1 MADNLITSTI
11 ILNKTMQVLHNES
24 AFLGNINTEFNDE
37 FAKKGMKAGA
47 TVYPRRPVQFRV
59 RDGATASLQDV
70 NETSVAV
77 TVEPEFGIDFDFTEF
92 DRTLSVDDFSKR
104 YMTPAGKR
112 LATELDSRI
121 ATRFYQS
128 VANHSGTPGTT
139 PSTAL
144 AMLKAAAILDDIGSC
159 PRDGLRTA
167 ALNPLAMAYMVDGL
181 KGLLND
187 AGIIGKQT
195 KTGLLE
201 TNLGMSFQM
210 SQNVPTH
217 TVGVATGTPLVNGA
231 TQGTTTAVSTENPYA
246 ATTSLVTDGWT
257 NSTAGILKKGDVI
270 TLAGVYAV
278 NLENK
283 NTLSYLKQFV
293 VTADVTSGAAT
304 GPATVIVSPAII
316 AAGAYQN
323 VTALPADNAAIT
335 VVTGSTVTSY
345 PQNMLFH
352 KDAFTMVTV
361 AMDVPN
367 GMDMAEQI
375 TYEGVNLRFVRG
387 FDITNNKRISRFDL
401 MAGFGALRPEWAI
414 RVPG

>member
-11 ILNKTMQVLHNES
+11 ILNKTMQILHNES
-24 AFLGNINTEFNDE
+24 AFLGHINTEFNDE

-70 NETSVAV
+70 NETSVPV

-92 DRTLSVDDFSKR
+92 DRTLSVDEFSKR
-104 YMTPAGKR
+104 YMKPAGTR
-112 LATELDSRI
+112 LATELDTRI

-128 VANHSGTPGTT
+128 VANFSGTPGTT

-144 AMLKAAAILDDIGSC
+144 AMLKAAAILDDCSC
-159 PRDGLRTA
+159 PRDGFRVA

-187 AGIIGKQT
+187 GGVIGKQT
-195 KTGLLE
+195 KTGLLA
-201 TNLGMSFQM
+201 TNLGLDFQM

-217 TVGVATGTPLVNGA
+217 TVGPLGGTPLVDGA
-231 TQGTTTAVSTENPYA
+231 NQGTTTAVVTENPYA
-246 ATTSLVTDGWT
+246 ATTSLLTKGWT
-257 NSTAGILKKGDVI
+257 AAAAARLKKGDVI
-270 TLAGVYAV
+270 TLAGVFAV

-283 NTLSYLKQFV
+283 NVLSNLKQFV
-293 VTADVTSGAAT
+293 VTADVSSTAGGAGT
-304 GPATVIVSPAII
+304 LILSPAII

-323 VTALPADNAAIT
+323 VSALPADNAAVT
-335 VVTGSTVTSY
+335 VLTGTASTAY
-345 PQNMLFH
+345 PQNMIFH

-401 MAGFGALRPEWAI
+401 MAGYGALRPEWAV

>member
-24 AFLGNINTEFNDE
+24 AFLGAINTEFNEE

-47 TVYPRRPVQFRV
+47 TVSPRRPVQFRV

-70 NETSVAV
+70 NETKVDI

-104 YMTPAGKR
+104 YMEPAGKR
-112 LATELDSRI
+112 LATELDVRI
-121 ATRFYQS
+121 ASRFYKA
-128 VANHSGTPGTT
+128 VANFTGTPGTT

-144 AMLKAAAILDDIGSC
+144 AMFKAGAILDDVGC
-159 PRDGLRTA
+159 PRDGMRTA
-167 ALNPLAMAYMVDGL
+167 SLNPLAMAYMVDGL

-187 AGIIGKQT
+187 SGLIGKQT
-195 KTGLLE
+195 RTGLLE
-201 TNLGMSFQM
+201 TNLGMDFQM

-217 TVGVATGTPLVNGA
+217 TTGAHGGTPLVNGA
-231 TQGTTTAVSTENPYA
+231 SQGTTTAVATENPYA
-246 ATTSLVTDGWT
+246 ATTSLATDGWT
-257 NSTAGILKKGDVI
+257 NSITGILKAGDVVTI
-270 TLAGVYAV
+270 AGVYAV

-283 NTLSYLKQFV
+283 NTLADLKQFV
-293 VTADVTSGAAT
+293 VTADVNSGAAT
-304 GPATVIVSPAII
+304 GPATLILSPAII

-323 VTALPADNAAIT
+323 VSALPADNAAIT
-335 VVTGSTVTSY
+335 VVTGTASTSY

-352 KDAFTMVTV
+352 KDSFSLVTV
-361 AMDVPN
+361 AMDVPR

-375 TYEGVNLRFVRG
+375 EYNGVNMRFVRG
-387 FDITNNKRISRFDL
+387 FDITNNKRISRFDI
-401 MAGFGALRPEWAI
+401 MAGFGALRPEWACRI
-414 RVPG
+414 TG

>member
-1 MADNLITSTI
+1 MADNLITSTV
-11 ILNKTMQVLHNES
+11 ILNKTMQILHNES
-24 AFLGNINTEFNDE
+24 AFLGHINAEFNEE

-104 YMTPAGKR
+104 YMAPAGKR
-112 LATELDSRI
+112 LATELDTRI

-128 VANHSGTPGTT
+128 VANFTGTPGTT

-144 AMLKAAAILDDIGSC
+144 AMLKAGAILDDVAA
-159 PRDGLRTA
+159 PRDGLRVA
-167 ALNPLAMAYMVDGL
+167 SMNPLAMAYMVDGL

-187 AGIIGKQT
+187 GGVIGKQT
-195 KTGLLE
+195 KTGLLA
-201 TNLGMSFQM
+201 TNLGMDFQM

-217 TVGVATGTPLVNGA
+217 TVGALGGTPLVNGA
-231 TQGTTTAVSTENPYA
+231 NQGTTTAVATENPYA
-246 ATTSLVTDGWT
+246 ATTALLTKGWT
-257 NSTAGILKKGDVI
+257 AAAANRLKKGDVI

-283 NTLSYLKQFV
+283 NVLPNLKQFV
-293 VTADVTSGAAT
+293 VTADFASLADGTGSVT
-304 GPATVIVSPAII
+304 ISPAII

-323 VTALPADNAAIT
+323 VSALPADNAGIT
-335 VVTGSTVTSY
+335 VVSGTAATAY

-401 MAGFGALRPEWAI
+401 MAGYGALRPEWAC
-414 RVPG
+414 RVTG

>member
-24 AFLGNINTEFNDE
+24 GFLGAINTEFNDE

-70 NETSVAV
+70 NETSVPI

-112 LATELDSRI
+112 LATELDARI

-128 VANHSGTPGTT
+128 VANWSGTAGTT

-144 AMLKAAAILDDIGSC
+144 AMLKAAAILDDVAC

-167 ALNPLAMAYMVDGL
+167 TLNPLAMAYMVDGL

-187 AGIIGKQT
+187 GGIIGKQT
-195 KTGLLE
+195 KTGLLQ
-201 TNLGMSFQM
+201 TNLGMDFQM

-217 TVGVATGTPLVNGA
+217 TVGPLGGTPLVDGA
-231 TQGTTTAVSTENPYA
+231 NQGTTTAVVTENPYA
-246 ATTSLVTDGWT
+246 ATTSVLTKGWT
-257 NSTAGILKKGDVI
+257 AAAANRLKKGDVV
-270 TLAGVYAV
+270 TFAGVYAV

-283 NTLSYLKQFV
+283 NVLPYLKQFV
-293 VTADVTSGAAT
+293 ITSDVNSTAGGAGT
-304 GPATVIVSPAII
+304 LVVSPAII

-323 VTALPADNAAIT
+323 VSALPADNAPVT
-335 VVTGSTVTSY
+335 VVTGTASTAY
-345 PQNMLFH
+345 PQNMIFH

-387 FDITNNKRISRFDL
+387 YDITNNKRISRFDL
-401 MAGFGALRPEWAI
+401 MAGFGALRPEWAV
-414 RVPG
+414 RVTG

>member
-24 AFLGNINTEFNDE
+24 AFLGHINTEFNEE

-104 YMTPAGKR
+104 YMMPAGKR
-112 LATELDSRI
+112 LATELDTRI
-121 ATRFYQS
+121 ALRFYQS
-128 VANHSGTPGTT
+128 VANFSGTAGTT

-144 AMLKAAAILDDIGSC
+144 AMLKAAAILDDCSC
-159 PRDGLRTA
+159 PRDGLRVA
-167 ALNPLAMAYMVDGL
+167 ALNPLATAYMVDGL

-187 AGIIGKQT
+187 GGVVGKQT
-195 KTGLLE
+195 KTGLMD
-201 TNLGMSFQM
+201 TNLGLAFQM
-210 SQNVPTH
+210 SQNIPTH
-217 TVGVATGTPLVNGA
+217 TVGPLGGTPLVDGA
-231 TQGTTTAVSTENPYA
+231 NQGTTTAVATENPYA
-246 ATTSLVTDGWT
+246 ATTSLLTKGWT
-257 NSTAGILKKGDVI
+257 AAAAARLKKGDVV

-283 NTLSYLKQFV
+283 NTMSYLKQFV
-293 VTADVTSGAAT
+293 VTADVSSTAGGAGT
-304 GPATVIVSPAII
+304 LILSPAII

-323 VTALPADNAAIT
+323 VSALPADNAALTI
-335 VVTGSTVTSY
+335 VTGTASQIA
-345 PQNMLFH
+345 PQNMIFH
-352 KDAFTMVTV
+352 RDAFTMVTV
-361 AMDVPN
+361 AMDVPK

-387 FDITNNKRISRFDL
+387 YDITNNKRISRFDL
-401 MAGFGALRPEWAI
+401 MAGYGALRPEWGV

>member
-11 ILNKTMQVLHNES
+11 ILNKTMQILHNQS
-24 AFLGNINTEFNDE
+24 AFLGNISSEFNDE

-47 TVYPRRPVQFRV
+47 TVSPRRPVQFRV

-70 NETSVAV
+70 NETSTPI
-77 TVEPEFGIDFDFTEF
+77 TVEPEFGIDFDFSEF

-104 YMTPAGKR
+104 YMVPAGQR
-112 LATELDSRI
+112 LATELDTRI
-121 ATRFYQS
+121 ATRFYQA
-128 VANHSGTPGTT
+128 VANWTGTAGTT

-144 AMLKAAAILDDIGSC
+144 AMLKAAAILDDLGC
-159 PRDGLRTA
+159 PRDGFRVA
-167 ALNPLAMAYMVDGL
+167 ALNPLATAYMVDGL

-187 AGIIGKQT
+187 GGIVGKQT
-195 KTGLLE
+195 KTGLMA
-201 TNLGMSFQM
+201 TNLGMDFQM

-217 TVGVATGTPLVNGA
+217 TVGPLGGTPLVDGA
-231 TQGTTTAVSTENPYA
+231 TQGTTTAVVTENPWA
-246 ATTSLVTDGWT
+246 ATTSLLTKGWT
-257 NSTAGILKKGDVI
+257 ASAAARLKKGDVI

-283 NTLSYLKQFV
+283 NVMPYLKQFV
-293 VTADVTSGAAT
+293 VRADVSSTSGGAAT
-304 GPATVIVSPAII
+304 LTLMPALIDS
-316 AAGAYQN
+316 GAYQN
-323 VTALPADNAAIT
+323 VSALAADSAAIT
-335 VVTGSTVTSY
+335 VVTGSASTAY

-361 AMDVPN
+361 GMDVPN

-387 FDITNNKRISRFDL
+387 FDITANKRISRFDI
-401 MAGFGALRPEWAI
+401 MAGYGPLRNEWAC
-414 RVPG
+414 RVSG

>member
-24 AFLGNINTEFNDE
+24 AFLGHINTEFNDE

-70 NETSVAV
+70 NETSVPV

-92 DRTLSVDDFSKR
+92 DRTLSVDDFNKR
-104 YMTPAGKR
+104 YLMPAGKR
-112 LATELDSRI
+112 LATELDTRI
-121 ATRFYQS
+121 ALRFYQS
-128 VANHSGTPGTT
+128 VANLSGTPGTT

-144 AMLKAAAILDDIGSC
+144 GLLKAAAILDDCSC
-159 PRDGLRTA
+159 PRDGLRVA
-167 ALNPLAMAYMVDGL
+167 ALNPLATAYMVDGL

-187 AGIIGKQT
+187 DGVIGMQT
-195 KTGLLE
+195 KTGLMKS
-201 TNLGMSFQM
+201 NLGLAFQM

-217 TVGVATGTPLVNGA
+217 TAGTQGGTPLINGA
-231 TQGTTTAVSTENPYA
+231 NQGTTTAVATENPYA
-246 ATTSLVTDGWT
+246 ATTTLVTDGWT
-257 NSTAGILKKGDVI
+257 AAAATRLKKGDVFTI
-270 TLAGVYAV
+270 AGVFAV

-283 NTLSYLKQFV
+283 NTLSNLKQFV
-293 VTADVTSGAAT
+293 ATADAASDGSGNLS
-304 GPATVIVSPAII
+304 VIASPALI

-323 VTALPADNAAIT
+323 VSNLPADNAAIT
-335 VVTGSTVTSY
+335 VVSGTSGQIS
-345 PQNMLFH
+345 PQNMVFH
-352 KDAFTMVTV
+352 RDAFTMVTV
-361 AMDVPN
+361 AMDVPK

-387 FDITNNKRISRFDL
+387 YDITNNKRISRFDL
-401 MAGFGALRPEWAI
+401 MAGYGALRPEWAV

>member
-11 ILNKTMQVLHNES
+11 ILNKTMQILHNES
-24 AFLGNINTEFNDE
+24 AFLGHINTEFNDE

-92 DRTLSVDDFSKR
+92 DRTLSVDEFSKR
-104 YMTPAGKR
+104 YMKPAGTR
-112 LATELDSRI
+112 LATELDTRI

-128 VANHSGTPGTT
+128 VANFSGTPGTT

-144 AMLKAAAILDDIGSC
+144 AMLKAAAILDDCSC
-159 PRDGLRTA
+159 PRDGFRVA

-187 AGIIGKQT
+187 GGVIGKQT
-195 KTGLLE
+195 KTGLLA
-201 TNLGMSFQM
+201 TNLGLDFQM

-217 TVGVATGTPLVNGA
+217 TVGPLGGTPLVDGA
-231 TQGTTTAVSTENPYA
+231 NQGTTTAVITENPYA
-246 ATTSLVTDGWT
+246 ATTSLLTKGWT
-257 NSTAGILKKGDVI
+257 AAAAARLKKGDVI
-270 TLAGVYAV
+270 TLAGVFAV

-283 NTLSYLKQFV
+283 NVLSNLKQFV
-293 VTADVTSGAAT
+293 VTADVSSTAGGAGT
-304 GPATVIVSPAII
+304 LILSPAII

-323 VTALPADNAAIT
+323 VSGLPADNAAVT
-335 VVTGSTVTSY
+335 VLTGTASTAY
-345 PQNMLFH
+345 PQNMIFH

-401 MAGFGALRPEWAI
+401 MAGYGALRPEWAV
-414 RVPG
+414 RVAG